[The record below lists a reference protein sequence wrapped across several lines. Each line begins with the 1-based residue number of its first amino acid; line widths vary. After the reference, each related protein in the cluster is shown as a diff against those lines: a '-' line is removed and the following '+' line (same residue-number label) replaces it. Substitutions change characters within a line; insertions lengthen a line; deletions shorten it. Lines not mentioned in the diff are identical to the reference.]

1 MTRLID
7 STPAVAVVLT
17 QGAWIFIFELVS
29 VGGGSFSVPFIF
41 YLDVLIC
48 RFSST
53 QSVDNSMAY

>member
-29 VGGGSFSVPFIF
+29 VGGGVVQRPFHFLPRRFDLSFF
-41 YLDVLIC
+41 LDSIC
-48 RFSST
+48 G
-53 QSVDNSMAY
+53 